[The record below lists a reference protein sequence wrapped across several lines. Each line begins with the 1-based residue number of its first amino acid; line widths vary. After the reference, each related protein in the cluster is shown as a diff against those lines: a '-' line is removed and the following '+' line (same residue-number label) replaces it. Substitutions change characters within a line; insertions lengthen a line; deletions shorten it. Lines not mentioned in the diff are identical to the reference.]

1 MILAPTPQLSASVVQ
16 ISGGMAG
23 ITQTLT
29 AMRQLVNQGRVDPQ
43 IRQAATSA
51 VFLTPEKDE
60 FSEIEAIFNFVRD
73 NIRYVKDVHQVE
85 TLSTAAKTLQ
95 GKIGDCDDQT
105 VLLAAMLEAV
115 GYATRF
121 VIAAYRTSAFEH
133 VYLQA
138 LGHGQWISLDPTE
151 NQYMGW
157 EPPGAT
163 KTLYEAV

>member
-1 MILAPTPQLSASVVQ
+1 MILAPTPE
-16 ISGGMAG
+16 ISGHIVQLAGGLAG
-23 ITQTLT
+23 IQQTL
-29 AMRQLVNQGRVDPQ
+29 AYMRQMVNEGRVDPQ

-60 FSEIEAIFNFVRD
+60 FSEIEAIFNYVRD

-85 TLSTAAKTLQ
+85 TLSTAAKTMQ
-95 GKIGDCDDQT
+95 GRIGDCDDQT

-115 GYATRF
+115 GYPTRF
-121 VIAAYRTSAFEH
+121 AVAAYRSGNFEH
-133 VYLQA
+133 VYLQV

-151 NQYMGW
+151 NQVMGW

-163 KTLYEAV
+163 KMMYEAV